1 MSHSSLELTT
11 NHPRLVVSAL
21 GLALS
26 GVAASPLALAAEPA
40 KDGALELDAL
50 TVKGD
55 QAPAYKVSTSVS
67 KKYTAPLRETP
78 RTITVIP
85 EQVIKDTGSLTL
97 VDALRTTSGITF
109 GAGEGGNPA
118 GDRPVIR
125 GFNAESDVFLDGL
138 RDVGQQARDMFNL
151 EQVEVSKGP
160 ASAYTGAGSTGG
172 SLNLVSKAAKLG
184 NFNDASVTLGTDQT
198 RRYTLDSNYQFS
210 DSVAG
215 RINLL
220 KHDANVAGRDSVN
233 VSRWGVAPTITFGLG
248 TDTRSTLSYFH
259 LQSDDVPDYGIP
271 LTSAAMAKAD
281 GGKRKPVSVD
291 KDNFYGLKHRDF
303 RKNTTD
309 TGTFAIEHDLNDQV
323 TVSNTLR
330 LVRTTYDSIVTNPN
344 DSKAGN
350 IENGFVYRSPKSR
363 HSNANGWIN
372 QTDVEAR
379 FNTGDLEH
387 TVVGGIEASHEDVH
401 NRPYSVVST
410 DTSDLIGK
418 PSDGLCGSVGPNCAD
433 LNDPSHHQDWT
444 GTITKGQNYT
454 DTRTKTVSAYVFD
467 TLKFNEQWSVNG
479 GVRYNTFNTTSKGY
493 GTLAGRGSSAG
504 NFKRENNTH
513 FWNYQLGLVY
523 NPLPNGSIY
532 AAWSTSSNPVGET
545 SGEGGSEI
553 AYDTTDLSPERN
565 KNYELGTKW
574 DFFDERLGINAAVFR
589 TEKENARVTDEF
601 GGTSNI
607 GKTRVDGFELG
618 VTGQPIARLNV
629 FANYTYLRSRVVDG
643 GSVNI
648 GTRNAPNY
656 VAGLNDGNRVPNTPE
671 NSFSFWTTYD
681 LTNKLTVGGGA
692 NYMDSR
698 FGDAANT
705 IEVPSYWRYDAMVK
719 YTLNKTV
726 DFQLNVQN
734 LTDKRYFDQVY
745 PAHMVHVAPGRTA
758 LLSTNFHF

>member
-1 MSHSSLELTT
+1 MSHSSLDLTT

-21 GLALS
+21 GLALT
-26 GVAASPLALAAEPA
+26 GVAAAPLALAAEPA
-40 KDGALELDAL
+40 KDGSLELDAV
-50 TVKGD
+50 TVSGD
-55 QAPAYKVSTSVS
+55 QGSAYKASVSAS

-78 RTITVIP
+78 RTVTIIP

-220 KHDANVAGRDSVN
+220 KHDANVAGRDSVS

-248 TDTRSTLSYFH
+248 TATRSTLSYYH
-259 LQSDDVPDYGIP
+259 LQTDDVPDYGIP
-271 LTSAAMAKAD
+271 LTSAEMAKAD
-281 GGKRKPVSVD
+281 GGKRKPVSVN

-344 DSKAGN
+344 DSKASN

-444 GTITKGQNYT
+444 GTITKGKNYT

-479 GVRYNTFNTTSKGY
+479 GVRYDTFNTTSKGY
-493 GTLAGRGSSAG
+493 GTLAGRGSAAG

-513 FWNYQLGLVY
+513 FWNYQLGVVY

-618 VTGQPIARLNV
+618 ITGQPIPRLNV
-629 FANYTYLRSRVVDG
+629 FANYTYLRSRILDG
-643 GSVNI
+643 GSVNV
-648 GTRNAPNY
+648 GTRNAPVY

-681 LTNKLTVGGGA
+681 LTNKLTIGGGA